1 MIDKPIKIKKAQ
13 RDQLREELFSRL
25 NSGKT
30 TTWHEINTDSDFLEL
45 RKTVDPKFEALFV
58 KCYQAYLK
66 GDWESAGRD
75 AAQLVIMRPDDGPS
89 ISLNKTINIRHERK
103 APKKWVGVRE
113 LTSK

>member
-1 MIDKPIKIKKAQ
+1 M
-13 RDQLREELFSRL
+13 FSKL

-45 RKTVDPKFEALFV
+45 RKDVDPKFEALFEQTY
-58 KCYQAYLK
+58 KAYLK

-75 AAQLVIMRPDDGPS
+75 AAILIEMRPTDGPS
-89 ISLNKTINIRHERK
+89 ISLNKTINIRYEGI
-103 APKKWVGVRE
+103 APKNWVGVRN